1 MSVNFDGDGVENEA
15 VNFKRVPDMLEINRF
30 FDGET
35 GKNVN
40 YREVVAAL
48 PKSVR
53 EMLTSGFEMK
63 NFAKI
68 FEDQSMMQTVEAY
81 LASGMNIS
89 ETARRLYMH
98 RNTLMY
104 RLNSIRKHTGLDL
117 SKFADAVTFELLR
130 YLYIIK

>member
-104 RLNSIRKHTGLDL
+104 RLNSIRKNTELDL

>member
-1 MSVNFDGDGVENEA
+1 MSVNFDGDGVEKEA
-15 VNFKRVPDMLEINRF
+15 VNFQRVPDMLEINRF
-30 FDGET
+30 FDGED
-35 GKNVN
+35 GKTVN

-68 FEDQSMMQTVEAY
+68 FEDQSMMQTVEVY
-81 LASGMNIS
+81 LGSGMNIS

-104 RLNSIRKHTGLDL
+104 RLNNIRKNTGLDL
-117 SKFADAVTFELLR
+117 SDFGDAVTFELLH